1 MFLMMEIFRQSSA
14 DKRLDGLG
22 DRAIRNCTPLGIW
35 GRGGDW
41 RAPSTTTTRSRREPG
56 RCGPTRCILP
66 SFCQSMQRKRKRRS
80 RSSMKSNPLVQKH
93 LPEISRAL
101 LEGENKEKFV
111 AFLKDHE
118 EQGLYALY
126 RKNGELYYVGRAS
139 NLLQRLSTHTSDLH
153 GKKWDKLAIYI
164 IDQKLTLHDVE
175 SLLIAVSKPEGNKN
189 RGKLKGDLK
198 KDLKDF
204 MKTAAIEE
212 INASLYPN
220 QEPKESKKNRRIT
233 EKKIDAF
240 IQQNGVART
249 AEVLGVSAGRVSQ
262 LRGEQRLRR
271 WVIAA
276 GKREKMLI
284 AIETTKAKKATSAH

>member
-1 MFLMMEIFRQSSA
+1 ME
-14 DKRLDGLG
+14 
-22 DRAIRNCTPLGIW
+22 
-35 GRGGDW
+35 
-41 RAPSTTTTRSRREPG
+41 
-56 RCGPTRCILP
+56 
-66 SFCQSMQRKRKRRS
+66 RKRKRRS
-80 RSSMKSNPLVQKH
+80 RSSSLKTNPLVRKH
-93 LPEISRAL
+93 LTEISRAL

-118 EQGLYALY
+118 KQGLYALY

-164 IDQKLTLHDVE
+164 IDKKLTLHDVE

-198 KDLKDF
+198 IDLKDF

-220 QEPKESKKNRRIT
+220 QEPKQTQKNRRVT

-240 IQQNGVART
+240 IQQNGVVKT
-249 AEVLGVSAGRVSQ
+249 AEILGVSAGRVSQ
-262 LRGEQRLRR
+262 LRGEKRLRR

-284 AIETTKAKKATSAH
+284 AIETS